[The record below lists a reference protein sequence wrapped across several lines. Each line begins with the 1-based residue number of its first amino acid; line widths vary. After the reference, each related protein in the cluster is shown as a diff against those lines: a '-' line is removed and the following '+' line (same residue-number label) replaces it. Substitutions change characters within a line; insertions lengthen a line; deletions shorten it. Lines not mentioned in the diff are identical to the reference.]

1 MIENKDLIIEV
12 QRNDELA
19 VVRLAGRVVRD
30 NQIKLRD
37 ELERLIFDG
46 VTCLAVDLEKVD
58 YMDSSGLGC
67 CSSIHKLLSERGS
80 GAIAVFA
87 ASENVEKTWQLI
99 RLDLV
104 IPIYSDRAKAI
115 QWLRQCN

>member
-1 MIENKDLIIEV
+1 MIDKKDLNIEV
-12 QRNDELA
+12 QRSGELA
-19 VVRLAGRVVRD
+19 VVRLAGHVVRD
-30 NQIKLRD
+30 NQLELRN

-46 VTCLAVDLEKVD
+46 VTRLAVDLEKVD

-67 CSSIHKLLSERGS
+67 CSSIHKLFSERGS

-87 ASENVEKTWQLI
+87 ATENVEKTWKLI

-115 QWLRQCN
+115 DWLRQRS